1 MKTIRLTSIAMLGT
15 VLLSGCGTLSLCEN
29 RTDYKAVKQTPK
41 IKVPAELDPLP
52 DITQL
57 EIPPSS
63 TPPDVDT
70 SCLESP
76 PRFFDESG
84 KVAE

>member
-1 MKTIRLTSIAMLGT
+1 MKMNKLISLAA
-15 VLLSGCGTLSLCEN
+15 LSAIFLAGCGAPNLCDS
-29 RTDYKAVKQTPK
+29 RVDYRAVKETAK

-52 DITQL
+52 DVTQL

-63 TPPDVDT
+63 TPPDADT
-70 SCLESP
+70 SCLEQP

-84 KVAE
+84 QVAQ

>member
-1 MKTIRLTSIAMLGT
+1 MRTIKLSTLA
-15 VLLSGCGTLSLCEN
+15 VLSTLWLSGCGAPNLCEN
-29 RTDYKAVKQTPK
+29 RLDYRAVKETAK

-52 DITQL
+52 DVTQL

-70 SCLESP
+70 SCLEQP

-84 KVAE
+84 QVAE